1 MGIGDTNGLWTCVLS
16 KEKGTMKVDDTYYD
30 ILLSEMEHEHTHTC
44 AWEGVSKPL
53 VWVYSILIFL
63 FSV

>member
-16 KEKGTMKVDDTYYD
+16 KEKSTMKVDDTYYD

-44 AWEGVSKPL
+44 A
-53 VWVYSILIFL
+53 
-63 FSV
+63 